1 MQDKN
6 KYYWSHNKADNS
18 FLYLFKSLNKILEKE
33 IKNKD
38 TLLDI
43 GCGNGYLTKKLSK
56 KFNKT
61 IAIDNSE
68 SGIEQAKKNYSGNVI
83 FNLSDLNDLHI
94 NEKLNCI
101 TLIEVIEHLYSPDS
115 MLKDK

>member
-6 KYYWSHNKADNS
+6 KYYWSHNQADNS

-68 SGIEQAKKNYSGNVI
+68 SGIEQAKKI
-83 FNLSDLNDLHI
+83 IL
-94 NEKLNCI
+94 E
-101 TLIEVIEHLYSPDS
+101 
-115 MLKDK
+115 M